1 MAKKPSTELLNLDEL
16 AKDRKFIILDEV
28 KHEVV
33 GDTVETFV
41 ERARRAKDRPET
53 TDMSQQFVY
62 LVELV
67 HDAIPSVPK
76 DRLMKL
82 TLAQLDAI
90 VSYTLAIPKDVAAM
104 TEAKSA
110 KGKSQTEEAPSQP
123 STSASPSTDA
133 VSNTES
139 NPQD

>member
-16 AKDRKFIILDEV
+16 AKDRKFITLDDQ

-41 ERARRAKDRPET
+41 ERARRSKERPET
-53 TDMSQQFVY
+53 SDMSQQFVY

-76 DRLMKL
+76 ERLMKL
-82 TLAQLDAI
+82 TLGQLDA
-90 VSYTLAIPKDVAAM
+90 VVAYTLAIPKDVAAM
-104 TEAKSA
+104 TEAKSE
-110 KGKSQTEEAPSQP
+110 KGKSQTEESPSQP

-133 VSNTES
+133 ASNTES